1 MNQVFMNIMNNAI
14 DAIEERWHQS
24 PSNWQ
29 PELLL
34 SSELKSDSIWIQIAN
49 NGIPIPQTVQEK
61 IFDPFFTTKPV
72 GKGIGLGLSVSYEI
86 VCKKHQG
93 DLTCESPFTG
103 DMGAQFCISIPLS
116 LSAAT
121 LDIDENSLLIA

>member
-1 MNQVFMNIMNNAI
+1 MGFPFLRQF
-14 DAIEERWHQS
+14 R
-24 PSNWQ
+24 
-29 PELLL
+29 
-34 SSELKSDSIWIQIAN
+34 K
-49 NGIPIPQTVQEK
+49 K

-121 LDIDENSLLIA
+121 LDIDENSLLMA